1 MAQETVNLT
10 IPFTSLAEA
19 IAALSLEDKRRL
31 LELLEQQ
38 IAETEE
44 DLWEQDPAVQ
54 AEIQEARAAY
64 QAGDYV
70 TLDEYTAQRQKK
82 A

>member
-10 IPFTSLAEA
+10 IPFTSLAGA
-19 IAALSLEDKRRL
+19 IAGLSLEDKRRL

-38 IAETEE
+38 IAEAEE
-44 DLWEQDPAVQ
+44 DLWEQDPIVQ
-54 AEIQEARAAY
+54 AEIQEARVAY

-70 TLDEYTAQRQKK
+70 TLDEYTAQQKK